1 MGGVSPN
8 LNPFGQTEKR
18 GRGGGGVVQNLYLFL
33 GCHKCMVPF
42 INNIND
48 EERRNDNIPLDVYF
62 FYDKNMFERKKTFRH
77 SKIQNS
83 ATFRRIIEFRNYLP
97 SVNLLLKS

>member
-1 MGGVSPN
+1 
-8 LNPFGQTEKR
+8 
-18 GRGGGGVVQNLYLFL
+18 
-33 GCHKCMVPF
+33 MVPF

-97 SVNLLLKS
+97 SVNLLLSRDFQKQPFADVFQNRCS